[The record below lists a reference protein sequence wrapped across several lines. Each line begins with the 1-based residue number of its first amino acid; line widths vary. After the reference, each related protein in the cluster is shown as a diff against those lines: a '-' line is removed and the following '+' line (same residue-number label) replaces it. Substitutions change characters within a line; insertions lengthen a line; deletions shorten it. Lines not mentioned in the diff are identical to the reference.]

1 MNTIKQTPEAV
12 SLSLQHHDRHG
23 AEYLKD
29 NEIYALLGYYAAS
42 GVSLPAFFLD
52 FMTLEDGTDRL
63 SRNVGKNYHYTL
75 CNNPEELR
83 SRLPRGG
90 SLKSRIRQAR

>member
-12 SLSLQHHDRHG
+12 SLSLQYHDGHET
-23 AEYLKD
+23 EYLQD

-42 GVSLPAFFLD
+42 GDSLRTFFLE

-63 SRNVGKNYHYTL
+63 SRNVDKK
-75 CNNPEELR
+75 
-83 SRLPRGG
+83 LP
-90 SLKSRIRQAR
+90 LYAA